1 MVEIIHF
8 VKTWEDGGVESFLNI
23 MKEKF
28 GDKIFVKKDHDKV
41 SYKNL
46 KDKVIVFHTPAY
58 FIKVLFFI
66 INRNKI
72 KIIFHNDLDKHYSII
87 GKLIIYPWLLFLR
100 ILNVKFISFIG
111 QGNILN
117 FVCGKNLQFSK
128 YFYKNNLNISDI
140 EISEGQKNIIFVGR
154 YDERQKN
161 FSLAVALLK
170 YASSKGM
177 QVKIYG
183 NYPNKLKDE
192 YSHQGFSFEG
202 FKNQLSDIY
211 KKNSILLVTS
221 RYESGPLVVLEALSH
236 GLPIMSTPVGLLKKI
251 KRRKDFHALNLF
263 ETLQEGKMIIN
274 RFAEQK
280 KFKTNE
286 NVSFLKKNTAGPE
299 KLRELF
305 NI

>member
-8 VKTWEDGGVESFLNI
+8 VKTWEDGGVESFLEI
-23 MKEKF
+23 MRKKF
-28 GDKIFVKKDHDKV
+28 GDKIFVKRDHDKV
-41 SYKNL
+41 SYKDF
-46 KDKVIVFHTPAY
+46 KDKVIIFHTPAY
-58 FIKVLFFI
+58 FLKVLFFI

-72 KIIFHNDLDKHYSII
+72 KIIFHNDLDKHYSIFK
-87 GKLIIYPWLLFLR
+87 KLIIYPWLLFLR

-117 FVCGKNLQFSK
+117 YICGKNLLFSK
-128 YFYKNNLNISDI
+128 YFYKNNLNLSDI
-140 EISEGQKNIIFVGR
+140 EILEGQKNIIFVGR

-161 FSLAVALLK
+161 FSLASSLLK
-170 YASSKGM
+170 YAASKGIK
-177 QVKIYG
+177 VKIYG

-192 YSHQGFSFEG
+192 YSLHGFSFEG

-221 RYESGPLVVLEALSH
+221 RYESGPLVVLEALSY
-236 GLPIMSTPVGLLKKI
+236 GLPIMSTPVGLLKNI
-251 KRRKDFHALNLF
+251 KKRKDFQALNLF
-263 ETLQEGKMIIN
+263 ETLEEGKMIIN
-274 RFAEQK
+274 WFAEQR

-286 NVSFLKKNTAGPE
+286 NVSFLNKNTAGPE
-299 KLRELF
+299 QLRELF